1 MRMASSEPYVSPL
14 HKVAFLCLLFY
25 VFILH
30 SRVLDL
36 TFPSLH
42 IPSLTLYASI
52 FAAFLGGGIL
62 RAFTHRIGVC
72 LLLLTGWMILA
83 VPFSV
88 WIGGSVGA
96 VKLWIK
102 TFLLYFVLAGLA
114 ATWGQFRQ
122 LVHTIAWSILVL
134 ALLALWVG
142 EMPQG
147 RLMLSVGRFTNPNDL
162 AQILL
167 MALPF
172 WWYIAG
178 NPNLK
183 RSYRVLSYL
192 AMVPILVAMS
202 KTGSRGAM
210 IAAAVVALVLFWRSS
225 VVHKFQLTI
234 GVLVIVI
241 AAGLLLPDYLA
252 RRYVTF
258 FEADD
263 SETYTEFD
271 ERFEG
276 SAISSTWSRWALLQD
291 SITLTLL
298 NPLFGVGPGQFD
310 VAQDMYSRATR
321 GRKGSWQVTHNSFT
335 EVSSQNG
342 IPALVFYV
350 AAIVFAFQAV
360 SLPRMPRRKLTPRLA
375 EISAASL
382 CMRLSLWAYVVSS
395 MFGSFAFQTQ
405 FLTLGGLA
413 VVFSRTGALEFRR
426 AAAASPLAP
435 PAPQP
440 LAVPPPQHLSP
451 VFSRRAAGSSA
462 GTA

>member
-1 MRMASSEPYVSPL
+1 MADAEPYVSPL

-30 SRVLDL
+30 ARVLDL

-42 IPSLTLYASI
+42 IPILTLYASI
-52 FAAFLGGGIL
+52 FAAFLGGGVF
-62 RAFTHRIGVC
+62 RAFTHRIGIC
-72 LLLLTGWMILA
+72 LLLLTVWMMMA

-88 WIGGSVGA
+88 WIGGSIGA
-96 VKLWIK
+96 VKSWIK
-102 TFLLYFVLAGLA
+102 TFLVYFVLAGLTT
-114 ATWGQFRQ
+114 TWSQFRR

-134 ALLALWVG
+134 ALLALWFG
-142 EMPQG
+142 NTSQG
-147 RLMLSVGRFTNPNDL
+147 RLVLDVGRFTNPNDL

-192 AMVPILVAMS
+192 AMAPILIAMS

-210 IAAAVVALVLFWRSS
+210 IAAGAVALVLFWRSS
-225 VVHKFQLTI
+225 VVHKMQLTI
-234 GVLVIVI
+234 AFLAIVT
-241 AAGLLLPDYLA
+241 AAGLLLPDFLVK
-252 RRYVTF
+252 RYVTF
-258 FEADD
+258 FE
-263 SETYTEFD
+263 SEDTETQT
-271 ERFEG
+271 ELQEQIEG
-276 SAISSTWSRWALLQD
+276 SAISSTWSRWALLKD
-291 SITLTLL
+291 SIRLTVL
-298 NPLFGVGPGQFD
+298 NPVFGVGPGQFD
-310 VAQDMYSRATR
+310 VAQDMYSRANR
-321 GRKGSWQVTHNSFT
+321 GQKGTWQVTHNSFT

-342 IPALVFYV
+342 IPALVFYT

-360 SLPRMPRRKLTPRLA
+360 SLPKTGRRPLTPRLA
-375 EISAASL
+375 EIAAASF

-413 VVFSRTGALEFRR
+413 VVFSRTGALEFKR
-426 AAAASPLAP
+426 AIA

-440 LAVPPPQHLSP
+440 VIVPP
-451 VFSRRAAGSSA
+451 VFRRRVA
-462 GTA
+462 GTVGSA

>member
-1 MRMASSEPYVSPL
+1 MPDSEPYVSPL

-25 VFILH
+25 AFILH

-36 TFPSLH
+36 TFPYLH
-42 IPSLTLYASI
+42 IPILTLYAAI
-52 FAAFLGGGIL
+52 FAAFLGGGIF
-62 RAFTHRIGVC
+62 RAFTHRIGIC

-88 WIGGSVGA
+88 WIGGSIAA

-102 TFLLYFVLAGLA
+102 TFLLYFVLAGLT
-114 ATWGQFRQ
+114 ATWGQFRRV
-122 LVHTIAWSILVL
+122 VHTIAWSILVL
-134 ALLALWVG
+134 ALMALRVG
-142 EMPQG
+142 DMSQG
-147 RLMLSVGRFTNPNDL
+147 RLVLDVGRFTNPNDL

-192 AMVPILVAMS
+192 AMVPILIAMS

-210 IAAAVVALVLFWRSS
+210 IAAIAVALVLFWRSS
-225 VVHKFQLTI
+225 VVHKMQLTI
-234 GVLVIVI
+234 AFLVIVI
-241 AAGLLLPDYLA
+241 AAGLLLPDFLV
-252 RRYVTF
+252 RRYLTF

-263 SETYTEFD
+263 QDTQTEFQ
-271 ERFEG
+271 EKMEG

-298 NPLFGVGPGQFD
+298 NPVFGVGPGEFE
-310 VAQDMYSRATR
+310 VAQDLYSRAIR
-321 GRKGSWQVTHNSFT
+321 GHKGSWQVTHNSFT

-342 IPALVFYV
+342 IPALIFYT
-350 AAIVFAFQAV
+350 AAIVFAFNAV
-360 SLPRMPRRKLTPRLA
+360 SLPRFRRRELTPRLA
-375 EISAASL
+375 EIAAASF

-395 MFGSFAFQTQ
+395 LFGSFAFQTQ

-413 VVFSRTGALEFRR
+413 VVFSRTGALEFKR
-426 AAAASPLAP
+426 ALAAGPLAP
-435 PAPQP
+435 PAPQTVV
-440 LAVPPPQHLSP
+440 VPTARRFSP
-451 VFSRRAAGSSA
+451 ALGRRAAGSGVGSA
-462 GTA
+462 